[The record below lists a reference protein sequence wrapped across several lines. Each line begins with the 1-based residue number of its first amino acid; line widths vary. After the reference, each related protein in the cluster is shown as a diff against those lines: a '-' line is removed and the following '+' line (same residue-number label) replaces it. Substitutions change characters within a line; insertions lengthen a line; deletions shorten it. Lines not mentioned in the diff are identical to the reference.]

1 MAQNGARRRHCT
13 EGLERRVNG
22 IRRIHWGRIVAAA
35 FLAEAS
41 VMAGFFL
48 LLFIAAQAG
57 VPEIARPMS
66 PLDFANAIVSSFA
79 MVFLF
84 TLWVG
89 KGIDSRFVLHG
100 ALVGGVAVL
109 LFVTL
114 IFAVNHTFAEPPL
127 YIVAHT
133 MKIFGGIAGGLVAE
147 KRRHRAVVTEAARA

>member
-1 MAQNGARRRHCT
+1 
-13 EGLERRVNG
+13 VNAS
-22 IRRIHWGRIVAAA
+22 RRIHWGRIVAAA

-48 LLFIAAQAG
+48 LLFIGTRAG

-66 PLDFANAIVSSFA
+66 PLDYVDAIVSSFV

-89 KGIDSRFVLHG
+89 RRLEAGFVLHG
-100 ALVGGVAVL
+100 ALVGMVAVL

-114 IFAVNHTFAEPPL
+114 IFAINKTFAEPPL
-127 YIVAHT
+127 YIVAHA
-133 MKIFGGIAGGLVAE
+133 MKILGGITGGLVAE
-147 KRRHRAVVTEAARA
+147 KRKRRVVVAEAARV

>member
-1 MAQNGARRRHCT
+1 MTTN
-13 EGLERRVNG
+13 
-22 IRRIHWGRIVAAA
+22 IHWGRIVAAA
-35 FLAEAS
+35 FLAESS

-48 LLFIAAQAG
+48 LLFIATQAG

-66 PLDFANAIVSSFA
+66 PLDFTNAIVSSFV

-89 KGIDSRFVLHG
+89 KHIESRFVLHG

-114 IFAVNHTFAEPPL
+114 IFAINTTFAEPPL

-133 MKIFGGIAGGLVAE
+133 MKILGGVTGGLVAE
-147 KRRHRAVVTEAARA
+147 RRQHRAIVAEAARA

>member
-1 MAQNGARRRHCT
+1 MNGT
-13 EGLERRVNG
+13 LP
-22 IRRIHWGRIVAAA
+22 IHWGRIVVAA

-48 LLFIAAQAG
+48 LLFIATQSG

-66 PLDFANAIVSSFA
+66 PLDYVDAIVSSFVMA
-79 MVFLF
+79 FLF

-89 KGIDSRFVLHG
+89 KGIESRFVLHG

-109 LFVTL
+109 VFVTL
-114 IFAVNHTFAEPPL
+114 IFAINKTFAEPPL

-133 MKIFGGIAGGLVAE
+133 MKILGGITGGLVAE
-147 KRRHRAVVTEAARA
+147 KRRRVIEAEPALP

>member
-1 MAQNGARRRHCT
+1 
-13 EGLERRVNG
+13 VNG
-22 IRRIHWGRIVAAA
+22 TRRIHWGRIVVAA

-48 LLFIAAQAG
+48 LLFIATQAG

-66 PLDFANAIVSSFA
+66 PLDYVDAIVSSFV

-89 KGIDSRFVLHG
+89 KGIESRFVLHG

-114 IFAVNHTFAEPPL
+114 IFAINKTFAEPPL

-133 MKIFGGIAGGLVAE
+133 MKILGGITGGLVADT
-147 KRRHRAVVTEAARA
+147 RRRRVANAEPARA

>member
-1 MAQNGARRRHCT
+1 MNAG
-13 EGLERRVNG
+13 G
-22 IRRIHWGRIVAAA
+22 RIHWGRIVAAA

-48 LLFIAAQAG
+48 LLFAFTMAG
-57 VPEIARPMS
+57 APEMARPMS
-66 PLDFANAIVSSFA
+66 PLDYVDAIVSSFV

-89 KGIDSRFVLHG
+89 KRIESRFVMHG

-114 IFAVNHTFAEPPL
+114 IFAINKTFAEPPL
-127 YIVAHT
+127 YIVAHA
-133 MKIFGGIAGGLVAE
+133 MKILGGITGGLVAE
-147 KRRHRAVVTEAARA
+147 KRRRRVTIPEAAHV

>member
-1 MAQNGARRRHCT
+1 MNGGSIAA
-13 EGLERRVNG
+13 NG
-22 IRRIHWGRIVAAA
+22 PIHWRRIVVAA

-48 LLFIAAQAG
+48 LLFLATQAG

-66 PLDFANAIVSSFA
+66 PLDYVDAIVSSFVT
-79 MVFLF
+79 VFLF

-89 KGIDSRFVLHG
+89 KRIESRFVLHG

-114 IFAVNHTFAEPPL
+114 IFAVNKTFAEPPL
-127 YIVAHT
+127 YIVAHG
-133 MKIFGGIAGGLVAE
+133 MKLLGGITGGLVAE
-147 KRRHRAVVTEAARA
+147 KRKRRVITIEAARV

>member
-1 MAQNGARRRHCT
+1 MNGGAIAANRPIHW
-13 EGLERRVNG
+13 
-22 IRRIHWGRIVAAA
+22 RRIVVAA

-48 LLFIAAQAG
+48 LLLVATQAG

-66 PLDFANAIVSSFA
+66 PLDYVDAIVSSFV

-89 KGIDSRFVLHG
+89 RRIESRFVLHG
-100 ALVGGVAVL
+100 ALVGGVAVV

-114 IFAVNHTFAEPPL
+114 IFAINKTFAEPPL
-127 YIVAHT
+127 YTVAHA
-133 MKIFGGIAGGLVAE
+133 MKILGGIAGGLVAQ
-147 KRRHRAVVTEAARA
+147 KRKRHLATTEAALL